1 MITMAMRIDSIEAAT
16 RPVRPQPRNDNES
29 SPVRDPALTGLV
41 WALSLGAGR
50 MPLFP

>member
-1 MITMAMRIDSIEAAT
+1 MAMTIDCIEAAT
-16 RPVRPQPRNDNES
+16 RPVRPEPRSGAEA
-29 SPVRDPALTGLV
+29 SPLRDPALTGLV